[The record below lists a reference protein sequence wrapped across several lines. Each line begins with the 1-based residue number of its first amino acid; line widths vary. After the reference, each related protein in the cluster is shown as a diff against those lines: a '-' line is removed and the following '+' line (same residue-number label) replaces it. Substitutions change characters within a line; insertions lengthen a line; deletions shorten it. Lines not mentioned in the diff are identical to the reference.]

1 MNDNIYQFKI
11 LCDTVNFYLPNT
23 EDYIQKS
30 IINNRTFYEY
40 DMLKDIFESL
50 LPGDVV
56 IDVGANIGNH
66 SMFIGK
72 FCNPE
77 KVYSFEP
84 FQYTFDILKK
94 NI

>member
-56 IDVGANIGNH
+56 IDVGANI
-66 SMFIGK
+66 
-72 FCNPE
+72 
-77 KVYSFEP
+77 
-84 FQYTFDILKK
+84 
-94 NI
+94 